1 MTRGNP
7 CSHRVSRSS
16 AGVAAREIPILN
28 FDLTDRFGF
37 HSPAET
43 KRVSGLPRSLT
54 PLPYHLE
61 LRDYLKSQERDL
73 WRWFASARAR
83 ADYTASLRL
92 DLLKSAYR
100 LAADSHAE
108 LHAAIAEVQNKLGL
122 DVPVTAYQAQDSPA
136 LNATLFYIPG
146 EAHLVFSGPILSLLH
161 GEELKSV
168 VGHELAHYHL
178 WSAEDGEFHIADQ
191 LLQAVAQDP
200 RAGASHEQ
208 SARWFQLYTE
218 IFADQGSLAVTEA
231 VEPVIAGLV
240 KIQTG
245 LANVSAASYL
255 QQAEEIFRQ
264 TNAPTEGVTH
274 PETFIRARALDL
286 WAKEDPAAHAEIR
299 RMIEGVASVD
309 ELDVL
314 GQRRL
319 TQATRRLIGQ
329 LLRPNWFR
337 TEAVLGHAKSYFP
350 DFSAEDAADET
361 LADPAFSEAGLQR
374 YFAFVLLDFA
384 AVDPQLERLP
394 LMAALE
400 LSRRLG
406 WEETFDKLAA
416 KELRLKAREVK
427 KLRESA
433 AEQLAQAEAAA

>member
-1 MTRGNP
+1 M
-7 CSHRVSRSS
+7 
-16 AGVAAREIPILN
+16 
-28 FDLTDRFGF
+28 
-37 HSPAET
+37 
-43 KRVSGLPRSLT
+43 
-54 PLPYHLE
+54 
-61 LRDYLKSQERDL
+61 RDYLKAHEREL
-73 WRWFASARAR
+73 WRWFASARAQ

-100 LAADSHAE
+100 LAADSHVE
-108 LHAAIAEVQNKLGL
+108 LHAAIAEAQNKLGL

-136 LNATLFYIPG
+136 LNATLFHIPG
-146 EAHLVFSGPILSLLH
+146 EAHLVFSGPVLALLQ
-161 GEELKSV
+161 GDELKSV
-168 VGHELAHYHL
+168 IGHELAHYHL
-178 WSAEDGEFHIADQ
+178 WAAERGEFHIADQ
-191 LLQAVAQDP
+191 LLQTVAQDP
-200 RAGASHEQ
+200 RASAGHEQ

-255 QQAEEIFRQ
+255 KQAEEIFRQ
-264 TNAPTEGVTH
+264 TNTPTEGLTH

-329 LLRPNWFR
+329 LLRPKWFQ

-350 DFSAEDAADET
+350 DFTPDDAADDAASE
-361 LADPAFSEAGLQR
+361 PAFSEAGLQR

-384 AVDPQLERLP
+384 AVDPELEQLP
-394 LMAALE
+394 LVAALE

-406 WEETFDKLAA
+406 WEDTFDKLAA

-433 AEQLAQAEAAA
+433 AEMLAHAEAAP

>member
-1 MTRGNP
+1 M
-7 CSHRVSRSS
+7 SR
-16 AGVAAREIPILN
+16 A
-28 FDLTDRFGF
+28 
-37 HSPAET
+37 
-43 KRVSGLPRSLT
+43 LT

-61 LRDYLKSQERDL
+61 LRDYLKAHEREL
-73 WRWFASARAR
+73 WNWFASARAR
-83 ADYTASLRL
+83 TDYTESLRL

-100 LAADSHAE
+100 LDADSHAE
-108 LHAAIAEVQNKLGL
+108 IHRAIAEVREKLSL
-122 DVPVTAYQAQDSPA
+122 DVSVTAYQAQDSHG

-146 EAHLVFSGPILSLLH
+146 EAHLVFSGPLLTLLQ

-168 VGHELAHYHL
+168 IGHELAHYHL
-178 WSAEDGEFHIADQ
+178 WAAEGGEFHIADQ
-191 LLQAVAQDP
+191 LLQTVAQDP

-255 QQAEEIFRQ
+255 KQAEEIFRQ
-264 TNAPTEGVTH
+264 TNTPTEGVTH

-286 WAKEDPAAHAEIR
+286 WAKGDPAAHAEIR

-319 TQATRRLIGQ
+319 TQATQRLIGQ
-329 LLRPNWFR
+329 LLRPKWFQ

-350 DFSAEDAADET
+350 DFTPDDAAGDALPE
-361 LADPAFSEAGLQR
+361 PAFSEAGLQR

-384 AVDPQLERLP
+384 AVDPELERLP
-394 LMAALE
+394 LVAALE
-400 LSRRLG
+400 LSRHLG
-406 WEETFDKLAA
+406 WEDTFDKLAA

-433 AEQLAQAEAAA
+433 AEMLAQAEATA